1 MLEPLIEYWS
11 FTSNALWHLFLC
23 CAVVLVA
30 WIGSRLVRTKLIPW
44 MQNWANNKQK
54 KALPVLVRGF
64 SKPAPILVLV
74 IGLYIAARL
83 LPIPAIWSLPL
94 LPLWNKLLRITL
106 ICLLAWGLVGSSD
119 LAPLMM
125 KNMQGHLDLTMDK
138 TVTAFLNKILKI
150 LVTAFAVVI
159 VLGEL
164 DFNVN
169 GLIAGM
175 GLAGLTVSLAAKES
189 ATNFFNGLVIILERP
204 FTLGDWIS
212 VGTTEGTVEDVGFRS
227 TKIRTLDGSLVILP
241 NTTVCSQTLVN
252 GTQRTKRLFRFTLG
266 VTYNTSHAQIE
277 QLLDEL
283 RSMLQSCP
291 EVDTDSV
298 QVRLQGFGGSSIDIL
313 VHCYVLHPDLAGFL
327 QVQEQLDLQI
337 MDIMQRLGVDFAF
350 PSQSIYIEKQ

>member
-1 MLEPLIEYWS
+1 MLEPLKEYWS
-11 FTSNALWHLFLC
+11 TTPNALWHLLLC
-23 CAVVLVA
+23 CGVFLVA
-30 WIGSRLVRTKLIPW
+30 WIVSRVVRHKTLPFL
-44 MQNWANNKQK
+44 QRWAERKRS

-64 SKPAPILVLV
+64 SKPAPVLLWV

-83 LPIPAIWSLPL
+83 LPIPAIWAAAVLPWL
-94 LPLWNKLLRITL
+94 NKLLRIVL

-125 KNMQGHLDLTMDK
+125 KNMQGRLDLAMDK
-138 TVTAFLNKILKI
+138 TVTAFLNKLLKI
-150 LVTAFAVVI
+150 LVTVFAVVM

-164 DFNVN
+164 NFNVD

-189 ATNFFNGLVIILERP
+189 ATNFFSGLVIILERP

-212 VGTTEGTVEDVGFRS
+212 VGSTEGTVEDVGFRS
-227 TKIRTLDGSLVILP
+227 TKVRTLDGSLVVLP
-241 NTTVCSQTLVN
+241 NTIVCSQTLIN

-266 VTYNTSHAQIE
+266 VTYSTTHEQIQ
-277 QLLDEL
+277 QLLEEL
-283 RSMLQSCP
+283 RSLLASCP
-291 EVDTDSV
+291 EVDSSSI

-313 VHCYVLHPDLAGFL
+313 VHCYIQRPDLAGFL

-337 MDIMQRLGVDFAF
+337 MDIMERLGVEFAF